1 MDTLLRTSRTILVA
15 PILALLMLLE
25 PVVRWIC
32 STALVLGLLVSVV
45 FELSAVGARFPFLAG
60 IGISLGFG
68 LLLVIYYGL
77 VSLLTPELRG

>member
-1 MDTLLRTSRTILVA
+1 MGALLRTSQAILVA

-32 STALVLGLLVSVV
+32 STALVLGLLVSVI
-45 FELSAVGARFPFLAG
+45 FELSAVGPRFPFLAG

-68 LLLVIYYGL
+68 VLLVIFYGL
-77 VSLLTPELRG
+77 IGLVTPEPRG